1 MLVVLAGMWQPD
13 ETAVGQVVAM
23 LEQAG
28 VPDTAV
34 QAAVKAQLDQLQT
47 VPEFNRTVAHVFIR
61 LTDRPV
67 AMRMAA
73 GLILKNN
80 VRRHSQTMPPE
91 QAAALKAELLAGIA
105 DADGLIRKTVGT
117 CVATFAGVMGTYE
130 DWLVHWPD
138 LMPTVRHTHAC
149 CPALCRRGRIV
160 SILHVP
166 SLVPAWRGEWMLTLR
181 LVYGRSS
188 PRTSRRRRHQVRSRG
203 PWTC

>member
-1 MLVVLAGMWQPD
+1 MTAAAAMWQPD
-13 ETAVGQVVAM
+13 EMAVGQVVTM

-80 VRRHSQTMPPE
+80 VRCHSQTMPPA

-105 DADGLIRKTVGT
+105 DADALIRKTVGT
-117 CVATFAGVMGTYE
+117 CIATFAGVMGTYDE
-130 DWLVHWPD
+130 WLVHWPD
-138 LMPTVRHTHAC
+138 LMPAVRHSYLHSLHALWQR
-149 CPALCRRGRIV
+149 ARIV
-160 SILHVP
+160 LAP
-166 SLVPAWRGEWMLTLR
+166 SVCLLAVREGWSSDADTFACVLR
-181 LVYGRSS
+181 RSS
-188 PRTSRRRRHQVRSRG
+188 RRTSSRRRHRAR
-203 PWTC
+203 